1 MNGMYPNGYVMVDAT
16 GVDLDAETAKTIAG
30 LHAQLDGAFNSGK
43 PVILVGVVNDDVKYA
58 PINSV
63 VYPSS
68 TSYVATLVNGSYV
81 TVTSADS
88 ATVTNPS

>member
-16 GVDLDAETAKTIAG
+16 GVDLNVETAKTISG
-30 LHAQLDGAFNSGK
+30 LHAQLDGAVKSGK
-43 PVILVGVVNDDVKYA
+43 PVILVGVVNDDVNYT

-68 TSYVATLVNGSYV
+68 TSYVATLVNGSYI
-81 TVTSADS
+81 TVTNADS